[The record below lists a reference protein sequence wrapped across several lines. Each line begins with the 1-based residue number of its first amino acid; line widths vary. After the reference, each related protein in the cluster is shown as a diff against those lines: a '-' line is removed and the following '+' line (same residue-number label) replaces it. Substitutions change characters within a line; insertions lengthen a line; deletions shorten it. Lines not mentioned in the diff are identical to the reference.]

1 MIITSWNDTVNGQRD
16 SCWTSQVSYGSVP
29 TQLQTVANFAKALT
43 KAGIMALTY
52 QVPLVVGSA
61 ASSNSYNIGDA
72 AAFYFTSSAGV
83 NGQLNCPDPD
93 PTIFLGDGITVDL
106 TNTHVI
112 SFVSSVMA
120 YLGDPDG
127 NEWVTLRKA
136 VRIRFPG

>member
-1 MIITSWNDTVNGQRD
+1 
-16 SCWTSQVSYGSVP
+16 
-29 TQLQTVANFAKALT
+29 
-43 KAGIMALTY
+43 
-52 QVPLVVGSA
+52 
-61 ASSNSYNIGDA
+61 
-72 AAFYFTSSAGV
+72 
-83 NGQLNCPDPD
+83 
-93 PTIFLGDGITVDL
+93 VDL